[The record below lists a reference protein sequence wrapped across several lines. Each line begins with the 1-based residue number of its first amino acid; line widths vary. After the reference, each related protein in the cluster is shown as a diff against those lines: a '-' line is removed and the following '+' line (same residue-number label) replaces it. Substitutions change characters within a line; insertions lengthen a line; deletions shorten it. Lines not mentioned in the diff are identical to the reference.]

1 MTVNPKHMPK
11 LKTHKAT
18 AKRYKVTKTGKIMKR
33 TAGQNHFN
41 ARENGKTGRNKKSDV
56 VTSQTLRAVMQINL
70 PNN

>member
-1 MTVNPKHMPK
+1 MPK

-18 AKRYKVTKTGKIMKR
+18 SKRYTVTKTGKIMKR

-56 VTSQTLRAVMQINL
+56 VTSQTLRRVMQVSL
-70 PNN
+70 PNA

>member
-1 MTVNPKHMPK
+1 MPK

-18 AKRYKVTKTGKIMKR
+18 AKRYRVTKKGKIIKR

-56 VTSQTLRAVMQINL
+56 VVSQTIRRVMQINL
-70 PNN
+70 PN

>member
-1 MTVNPKHMPK
+1 MK

-18 AKRYKVTKTGKIMKR
+18 AKRYKLTKKGKIIKK

-41 ARENGKTGRNKKSDV
+41 ARESGKVTRNKRSNTV
-56 VTSQTLRAVMQINL
+56 VSTTLDRKMQILL

>member
-1 MTVNPKHMPK
+1 MPK

-18 AKRYKVTKTGKIMKR
+18 AKRYRVTKKGKIIKR

-56 VTSQTLRAVMQINL
+56 TLSVKNNRVMLIAM
-70 PNN
+70 PK

>member
-1 MTVNPKHMPK
+1 MK
-11 LKTHKAT
+11 LKTHQAT
-18 AKRYKVTKTGKIMKR
+18 DKRYKKTRTGKIIKR

-56 VTSQTLRAVMQINL
+56 VTSTRLNRIIQINL